1 MKNFYLYSALFC
13 TSLVF
18 ASTVAVAVPAV
29 DNTGVAAII
38 TCPTSATGAA
48 IPATAYHSDK
58 IVFAI
63 TDKLVAQNTADQIR
77 LDAIPFNTPLD
88 IKVKDDPR
96 KVAHIKN
103 KVLTFLGASTNPQLG
118 NAAKIRIDSVLYA
131 AVVCPK
137 SP

>member
-29 DNTGVAAII
+29 DNTGVAAIT
-38 TCPTSATGAA
+38 TCPTSATGAV